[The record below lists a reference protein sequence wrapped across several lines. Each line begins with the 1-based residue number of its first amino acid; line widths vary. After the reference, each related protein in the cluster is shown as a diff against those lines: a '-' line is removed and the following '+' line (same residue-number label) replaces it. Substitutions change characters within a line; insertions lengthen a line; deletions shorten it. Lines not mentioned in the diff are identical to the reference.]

1 MGVNGESEMVNRG
14 SVAVAPARAAD
25 LCPLSITRSPVIKQ
39 LGLVDY
45 LPTYEAMRRFSAER
59 DEGSAD
65 EIWTLQHPPVF
76 TVGLAGRAEHLPRSG
91 DIPIEQIDRGGQIT
105 YHGPGQAIV
114 YLLLDLSR
122 RDLKVR
128 QLVQLAEQAAID
140 LLADFNIG
148 AQRVVGA
155 PGVYVAGAKIAA
167 LGLRI
172 RKGCCYHGISL
183 NVDMDLAPFSA
194 IDPCGFPGLRVT
206 QARDLGITAG
216 TAEIGERLA
225 AKVIQHLQ

>member
-1 MGVNGESEMVNRG
+1 MVNRG

-25 LCPLSITRSPVIKQ
+25 HCPLPIAHCPVIKQ
-39 LGLVDY
+39 LGLVNY
-45 LPTYEAMRRFSAER
+45 QPTYEAMRRFSAER
-59 DEGSAD
+59 DEGSVD

-76 TVGLAGRAEHLPRSG
+76 TVGLAGRAMHLPRSG
-91 DIPIEQIDRGGQIT
+91 DIPIEHIDRGGQIT

-128 QLVQLAEQAAID
+128 QLVQLVEQAAID
-140 LLADFNIG
+140 LLADFNIS
-148 AQRVVGA
+148 AERVVGA

-183 NVDMDLAPFSA
+183 NVDMDLTPFSA

>member
-14 SVAVAPARAAD
+14 SVPVAPARAAD
-25 LCPLSITRSPVIKQ
+25 RCPLPIAHSPVIKQ

-91 DIPIEQIDRGGQIT
+91 DIPIEHIDRGGQIT

>member
-25 LCPLSITRSPVIKQ
+25 LCPLSITHSPVIKQ

-91 DIPIEQIDRGGQIT
+91 DIPIEHIDRGGQIT

-155 PGVYVAGAKIAA
+155 PGVYVAGEKIAA

>member
-1 MGVNGESEMVNRG
+1 VGVNGESEMVNRG
-14 SVAVAPARAAD
+14 SVAVPPARPAD
-25 LCPLSITRSPVIKQ
+25 HSPLPIAHSPVIKQ
-39 LGLVDY
+39 LGLVNY
-45 LPTYEAMRRFSAER
+45 LSAYEAMRRFTAER

-91 DIPIEQIDRGGQIT
+91 DIPIEHIDRGGQIT

-128 QLVQLAEQAAID
+128 QLVQLVEQAAID

-148 AQRVVGA
+148 AERVVGA

-183 NVDMDLAPFSA
+183 NVDMDLTPFSA

>member
-1 MGVNGESEMVNRG
+1 MTSSILHPQSSILRSESSILPSDSPILVKRLGRVEY
-14 SVAVAPARAAD
+14 APT
-25 LCPLSITRSPVIKQ
+25 LQ
-39 LGLVDY
+39 
-45 LPTYEAMRRFSAER
+45 AMQQFTTDRN
-59 DEGSAD
+59 DDTAD
-65 EIWTLQHPPVF
+65 ELWLLEHPPVY
-76 TVGLAGRAEHLPRSG
+76 TLGLAGKDEHLPRVDNG
-91 DIPIEQIDRGGQIT
+91 VPVVRIDRGGQIT

-128 QLVQLAEQAAID
+128 QLVQLVEQAAID
-140 LLADFNIG
+140 LLADFNIS
-148 AQRVVGA
+148 AERVVGA

-206 QARDLGITAG
+206 QARDLGIAAG

-225 AKVIQHLQ
+225 EKVIKHLQ

>member
-25 LCPLSITRSPVIKQ
+25 RCPLPIAHSPVIKQ

-45 LPTYEAMRRFSAER
+45 LQTYEAMRRFSAER

-91 DIPIEQIDRGGQIT
+91 DIPIEHIDRGGQIT

>member
-1 MGVNGESEMVNRG
+1 M
-14 SVAVAPARAAD
+14 PARPAD
-25 LCPLSITRSPVIKQ
+25 PSPFPVHHSPIIKQ

-45 LPTYEAMRRFSAER
+45 LPTYEAMRRFTAER
-59 DEGSAD
+59 TTASAD
-65 EIWTLQHPPVF
+65 EIWTLQHRPVY
-76 TVGLAGRAEHLPRSG
+76 TNGLAGRAEHFPRSG
-91 DIPIEQIDRGGQIT
+91 AIAVEATDRGGQIT

-128 QLVQLAEQAAID
+128 QLVQLVEQAAID
-140 LLADFNIG
+140 LLADFNIS
-148 AQRVVGA
+148 AERVVGA

-183 NVDMDLAPFSA
+183 NVDMDLTPFSA

>member
-1 MGVNGESEMVNRG
+1 M
-14 SVAVAPARAAD
+14 APARPAD
-25 LCPLSITRSPVIKQ
+25 HSPLPIAYSPVIKQ

-45 LPTYEAMRRFSAER
+45 LPTYEAMRRFTAER

-91 DIPIEQIDRGGQIT
+91 DIPIEHIDRGGQIT

-128 QLVQLAEQAAID
+128 QLVQLVEQAAID
-140 LLADFNIG
+140 LLADFNIS
-148 AQRVVGA
+148 AERVAGA

-206 QARDLGITAG
+206 QARDLGIAAG

>member
-25 LCPLSITRSPVIKQ
+25 LCQLPITRSPVIKQ

>member
-1 MGVNGESEMVNRG
+1 MP
-14 SVAVAPARAAD
+14 PARPAD
-25 LCPLSITRSPVIKQ
+25 HSPLPIAHSPVIKQ
-39 LGLVDY
+39 LGLVNY
-45 LPTYEAMRRFSAER
+45 LSAYEAMRRFTAER

-91 DIPIEQIDRGGQIT
+91 DIPIEHIDRGGQIT

-128 QLVQLAEQAAID
+128 QLVHLAEQAAID
-140 LLADFNIG
+140 LLADFNID
-148 AQRVVGA
+148 AERVVGA

-183 NVDMDLAPFSA
+183 NVDMDLTPFSA

-225 AKVIQHLQ
+225 EKVIQHLQ

>member
-25 LCPLSITRSPVIKQ
+25 LCPLPITRSPVIKQ

-91 DIPIEQIDRGGQIT
+91 DIPIEHIDRGGQST

-216 TAEIGERLA
+216 TAKIGERLA